1 MIMREQKYNDVE
13 VSKIYMIRAQKYEL
27 QDDGRTKIF
36 LNINDMFLM
45 RKQKYYKLIFCWGT
59 ILKLILKK

>member
-1 MIMREQKYNDVE
+1 
-13 VSKIYMIRAQKYEL
+13 MIRAQKYKL

-36 LNINDMFLM
+36 LNINDMLLM

-59 ILKLILKK
+59 ILKLIKKKMSGSDGL